1 MKKNTKAGQ
10 IRAAL
15 AKLSPNSEEVSIED
29 VAWELDWI
37 FAKDK
42 LPLYAA
48 LKDMRKSGE
57 VERTREG
64 YVKYVG
70 KRNEKPEVREAMWSV
85 LRMRKSVTIDDL
97 RELTGASHEYARQ
110 FLGMLSRRGSV
121 DHIRRHK
128 KCSIYRLIED
138 TGPETPQDTVKHDRL
153 RAIRQAKNKALK
165 ELDSA
170 GKLVIDAAK
179 AIASARISIGDISE
193 EDHNADQ

>member
-1 MKKNTKAGQ
+1 MKNSTKAGKV
-10 IRAAL
+10 RAAL
-15 AKLSPNSEEVSIED
+15 IKLSPNAEEVSIEA

-57 VERTREG
+57 VERTRKG
-64 YVKYVG
+64 YVKYIG
-70 KRNEKPEVREAMWSV
+70 SRNEKPEIREAMWSV
-85 LRMRKSVTIDDL
+85 MRMRKRVTIDDL

-110 FLGMLSRRGSV
+110 FLGMLVRRESV
-121 DHIRRHK
+121 EHIRRRN

-138 TGPETPQDTVKHDRL
+138 TGPETPLDTVKHDRL
-153 RAIRQAKNKALK
+153 RAIRQTKRKALE
-165 ELDSA
+165 ELASA

-179 AIASARISIGDISE
+179 AIASARIAIGDISE
-193 EDHNADQ
+193 EDPNADQ